1 MKKLVFVLIAAL
13 GISCSSY
20 AQMSEKEIKKATK
33 AAQALVKDAKKEME
47 RDDVVDKSNAKRLID
62 QAIKNQYVKDWYLTW
77 YEAAEVYYR
86 FFLDEYIKSNDPSQK
101 FDTVRCYNYLSQW
114 IQYDMIA
121 DSLEQI
127 PNEKGKTTREVRDNH
142 AAAIHQQMGNF
153 VFAGIFYFNDRS
165 DYKKAFEMFESYF
178 NTAEHPMLR
187 HLVEDDS
194 FYYENKPYYSYFAAL
209 AASRLEDWNNT
220 LKYATIATADEKFGE
235 PALELMCDAYKIMGD
250 TVNWIKNLKDGLTK
264 YPTEDYFYSN
274 LLNYYNL
281 KGDMAALEAFIEDMV
296 KLDPDKANNYYV
308 LGVIAYNNKDYA
320 KAIDQYQKAIDRDPS
335 LSDAYFNLGLSMI
348 FQADAVY
355 DSKTIDKNGRFIDSR
370 SAAFRNALQEQK
382 DSYRKILPY
391 FLKYRELEPSAARRW
406 GAPLQQIYN
415 QLNMSK
421 ELAEVEARM
430 KEAGMEF

>member
-1 MKKLVFVLIAAL
+1 
-13 GISCSSY
+13 
-20 AQMSEKEIKKATK
+20 
-33 AAQALVKDAKKEME
+33 
-47 RDDVVDKSNAKRLID
+47 
-62 QAIKNQYVKDWYLTW
+62 
-77 YEAAEVYYR
+77 
-86 FFLDEYIKSNDPSQK
+86 
-101 FDTVRCYNYLSQW
+101 
-114 IQYDMIA
+114 
-121 DSLEQI
+121 
-127 PNEKGKTTREVRDNH
+127 
-142 AAAIHQQMGNF
+142 
-153 VFAGIFYFNDRS
+153 
-165 DYKKAFEMFESYF
+165 
-178 NTAEHPMLR
+178 
-187 HLVEDDS
+187 
-194 FYYENKPYYSYFAAL
+194 
-209 AASRLEDWNNT
+209 
-220 LKYATIATADEKFGE
+220 
-235 PALELMCDAYKIMGD
+235 
-250 TVNWIKNLKDGLTK
+250 
-264 YPTEDYFYSN
+264 
-274 LLNYYNL
+274 
-281 KGDMAALEAFIEDMV
+281 MAALEAFIEDMV